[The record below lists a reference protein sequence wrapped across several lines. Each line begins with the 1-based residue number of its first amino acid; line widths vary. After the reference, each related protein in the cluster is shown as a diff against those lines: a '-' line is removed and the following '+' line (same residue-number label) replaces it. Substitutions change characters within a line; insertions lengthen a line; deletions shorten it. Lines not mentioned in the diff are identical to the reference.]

1 VSHAAEFLA
10 RIADDRRRRVAQM
23 KLETP
28 PHLLRARL
36 GPARGNGRLERA
48 LRRGGASQ
56 PLKLLCE
63 IKRASPSKGLLNERL
78 DPLEL
83 ARIYEA
89 GGAAAISLVTEPDH
103 FQGEL
108 EWMDRVRPTTSL
120 PLLLKDFVMDS
131 YQLLDAAVRGADG
144 VLLLATLLSETEL
157 QRLVG
162 EAKRLGLD
170 PLVEVHSEVEL
181 HAALRSGATLV
192 GVNHRDLR
200 TFELDMTLAER
211 LLPLVPP
218 MVAAVAES
226 GISKPEDIARMRST
240 RCDAVLMGEVF
251 ATSLDPAATLAGLA
265 AAARGSA

>member
-1 VSHAAEFLA
+1 MSPAAEFLG

-28 PHLLRARL
+28 PHRLRARL
-36 GPARGNGRLERA
+36 GPGRANGRLERA
-48 LRRGGASQ
+48 LRRGGASR
-56 PLKLLCE
+56 PLKLVCE
-63 IKRASPSKGLLNERL
+63 IKRASPSKGLLNESL
-78 DPLEL
+78 DPLAM
-83 ARIYEA
+83 ARVYEA

-108 EWMDRVRPTTSL
+108 EWVDRVRPVTGL
-120 PLLLKDFVMDS
+120 PLLLKDFVVDS

-157 QRLVG
+157 QRLIG
-162 EAKRLGLD
+162 EAKLLGLD

-181 HAALRSGATLV
+181 HASLRAGATLV
-192 GVNHRDLR
+192 GINHRDLR

-226 GISKPEDIARMRST
+226 GISKPEEIARLRGS

-251 ATSLDPAATLAGLA
+251 ATSPDPAATLATLA
-265 AAARGSA
+265 AAARGGA